1 MTSFQEFFPPVA
13 VFWKKPKIKNKKKK
27 KKYSDVYF
35 GQVVL
40 FKNTLK
46 PGEGPTACIRRI
58 ERSDQ

>member
-1 MTSFQEFFPPVA
+1 MSFQEFSPPVA

-27 KKYSDVYF
+27 KYSDVYLD
-35 GQVVL
+35 QVVL